1 MYILS
6 IWVIEIIKINIY
18 VYILWIIYR
27 GNDLPLMHILQNGQW
42 ILEWLFN
49 YIHRKSSCLT
59 IYIEKAV
66 VKEFSLE
73 SIINDI
79 NVMKS
84 VRHNF

>member
-1 MYILS
+1 MFTYCEQFIGETIYNWCIFCKMDNEFLS
-6 IWVIEIIKINIY
+6 
-18 VYILWIIYR
+18 
-27 GNDLPLMHILQNGQW
+27 D
-42 ILEWLFN
+42 
-49 YIHRKSSCLT
+49 CLT

>member
-1 MYILS
+1 MYNEFLS
-6 IWVIEIIKINIY
+6 
-18 VYILWIIYR
+18 
-27 GNDLPLMHILQNGQW
+27 D
-42 ILEWLFN
+42 
-49 YIHRKSSCLT
+49 CLT

-79 NVMKS
+79 NAMKS